1 MAVYDNLPER
11 SRKAINYIQTF
22 TEKEKGL
29 IHRALDGV
37 SEAEK
42 AWVNSQ
48 GFLKNVV
55 EDLTPQLGGDLD
67 VNDNAITN
75 ANGNIEIL
83 VPGDDGL
90 VITGTPTSGTPYLD
104 VDLDGP
110 VQLTTAS
117 NIVLDYGQDL
127 YIQKNGANTMAWP
140 FDTPADGD
148 VLTWNTGGQLSW
160 EPGGGGG
167 GSSTFTGLTDTP
179 GALGTAGQLVRV
191 NGGATALEF
200 FSEDFLSNVSEDT
213 TPQLGGNL
221 DVNGNSIVSA
231 GGADISITPDGAGA
245 IVLDSLRWPTTDGS
259 ADQVLKTDGSGNL
272 SWVANAGSGLANV
285 VDDTTPQLG
294 GNLDV
299 NGNSIVS
306 IANGDIAITPNGTGN
321 VVLDGLNWPQADGTN
336 GQILQTN
343 GAGQLGWTS
352 AGAGSS
358 TFLGLSDT
366 PGSFSASQW
375 VRANSGA
382 TALEFVSP
390 PVQSI
395 TASGALNK
403 SGTTAVT
410 LTIDAASGSG
420 PGTMSSADFTKLAGI
435 ETGAD
440 VTDATNVA
448 AAGAVMDSDFSGSSG
463 YLYKTGAG
471 AYSLRQI
478 TAQSGGTAS
487 GGSDGDI
494 ILIY

>member
-55 EDLTPQLGGDLD
+55 EDLTPQLGGNLNLNNKLI
-67 VNDNAITN
+67 VADNGQPLSLF
-75 ANGNIEIL
+75 ANTGSTINIDS
-83 VPGDDGL
+83 GDRLNLTSPTGL
-90 VITGTPTSGTPYLD
+90 IHMGTIPYQATGTPTTGH
-104 VDLDGP
+104 
-110 VQLTTAS
+110 
-117 NIVLDYGQDL
+117 
-127 YIQKNGANTMAWP
+127 
-140 FDTPADGD
+140 
-148 VLTWNTGGQLSW
+148 VLTWSGSQAVFSA
-160 EPGGGGG
+160 PSGGGG

-179 GALGTAGQLVRV
+179 GALGTAGQLLRV

-200 FSEDFLSNVSEDT
+200 FTEDFLSNVSEDT

-245 IVLDSLRWPTTDGS
+245 IVLDSLRWPTADGS

-306 IANGDIAITPNGTGN
+306 VANGDIAITPNGTGN
-321 VVLDGLNWPQADGTN
+321 LVLDGLNWPQADGTN

-375 VRANSGA
+375 VRVNSGA
-382 TALEFVSP
+382 TALELVSP
-390 PVQSI
+390 PVQSV
-395 TASGALNK
+395 TSSGAINH
-403 SGTTAVT
+403 SGTTNVT
-410 LTIDAASGSG
+410 ISIDAASGSG
-420 PGTMSSADFTKLAGI
+420 PGTMSAADFLKLAAI
-435 ETGAD
+435 ENAAD

-463 YLYKTGAG
+463 YMYKTGAG

-478 TAQSGGTAS
+478 TPQSGGTPS
-487 GGSDGDI
+487 GGADGDI